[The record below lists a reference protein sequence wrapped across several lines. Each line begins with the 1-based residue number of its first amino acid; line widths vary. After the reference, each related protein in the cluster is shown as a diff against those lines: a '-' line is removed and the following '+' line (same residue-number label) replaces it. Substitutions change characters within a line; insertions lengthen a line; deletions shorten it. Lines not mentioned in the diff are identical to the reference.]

1 MDTIFEIRAT
11 LVGSTPC
18 IYRVFWIPSSF
29 TLTLLH
35 ETFQALFTWE
45 NFHRH
50 FFKNEDNTIINKELE
65 RTLKDIFENNSKIT
79 YVYDLGNAWTL
90 DVELVKQW
98 DEENEK
104 KYPICVG
111 GSRKSPPEDSGGIVG
126 YQMAIELLET
136 NESRDV
142 FLLYDWYGEDYN
154 PEEFSIAEI
163 NSRLDYLRGN
173 S

>member
-1 MDTIFEIRAT
+1 MVTIFEIRAT
-11 LVGSTPC
+11 LVGSSPE
-18 IYRVFWIPSSF
+18 IYRTFRIPSSF

-35 ETFQALFTWE
+35 ETFQALFNWE

-50 FFKNEDNTIINKELE
+50 FFKSADNVIINKELE
-65 RTLKDIFENNSKIT
+65 RSLKDIFKNNSNIT

-98 DEENEK
+98 DEENSEQF
-104 KYPICVG
+104 PLCIG
-111 GSRKSPPEDSGGIVG
+111 GSRKAPPEDSGGIVG
-126 YQMAIELLET
+126 YQMALELLEK
-136 NESRDV
+136 NDSRDV
-142 FLLYDWYGEDYN
+142 FLLYEWYGDDYN
-154 PEEFSIAEI
+154 PEEFSITEI